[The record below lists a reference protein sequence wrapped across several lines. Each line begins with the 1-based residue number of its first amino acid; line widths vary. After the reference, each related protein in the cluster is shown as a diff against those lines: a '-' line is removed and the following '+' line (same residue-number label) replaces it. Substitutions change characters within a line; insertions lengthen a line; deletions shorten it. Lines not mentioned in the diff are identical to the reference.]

1 MKERAMDKPFTDR
14 VESSDVPKMPAEYQD
29 LLKRVL
35 AIQADCEIG
44 GPHLYV
50 RTILPAAPT
59 KVDQLIVARTA
70 AEEAD
75 HYRKVAR
82 LAGEVGLDLS
92 FILSRPN
99 QERYVNA
106 FRGTITSWEE
116 FAVFGFLIDRVGRY
130 QLEEFIGCSYAPLN
144 RILPDVI
151 VEELAHIE
159 YGENKTAEFAATGGE
174 SKEKIQRVVNAWYP
188 KALDMFGN
196 SDSRRSERYRHWG
209 LKRRTNSEAR
219 EEYIREVNPLI
230 EAMGL
235 AVPDPNAGRQFV

>member
-1 MKERAMDKPFTDR
+1 MEIPFTDKI
-14 VESSDVPKMPAEYQD
+14 EAADVPKMEPEYQD
-29 LLKRVL
+29 LLRRVL

-50 RTILPAAPT
+50 RNILSAAPT

-82 LAGEVGLDLS
+82 LAGEVGLDVS
-92 FILSRPN
+92 FLLSRPN
-99 QERYVNA
+99 RERYVNA
-106 FRGTITSWEE
+106 FRGEITSWEE

-130 QLEEFIGCSYAPLN
+130 QLEEFIGGSFAPLD
-144 RILPDVI
+144 RILPDI
-151 VEELAHIE
+151 IIEEQGHID
-159 YGENKTAEFAATGGE
+159 YGQNKTAEFAGKGGP
-174 SKEKIQRVVNAWYP
+174 SREKVQSVVDAWYP

-209 LKRRTNSEAR
+209 LKRRPNAQAR
-219 EEYIREVNPLI
+219 AEYIREVNPLI

-235 AVPDPNAGRQFV
+235 RVPEPNVGREFV

>member
-1 MKERAMDKPFTDR
+1 MDKPFTDK
-14 VESSDVPKMPAEYQD
+14 VEASDVPKMPAEYQD
-29 LLKRVL
+29 LLHRVL

-50 RTILPAAPT
+50 HNILPAAPT

-82 LAGEVGLDLS
+82 LAGDVGLDLS
-92 FILSRPN
+92 YILSRPN

-106 FRGTITSWEE
+106 FRGTIGSWEE

-130 QLEEFIGCSYAPLN
+130 QLEEFVGGSYAPLD

-151 VEELAHIE
+151 VEELGHIE
-159 YGENKTAEFAATGGE
+159 YGQNTAAEFAARGGAAR
-174 SKEKIQRVVNAWYP
+174 EKIQRAVDAWYP
-188 KALDMFGN
+188 KALDMFGKN
-196 SDSRRSERYRHWG
+196 QSRRSERYRHWG
-209 LKRRTNSEAR
+209 LKRRTNAEAR
-219 EEYIREVNPLI
+219 AEYIREVNPLI

-235 AVPDPNAGRQFV
+235 RVPDPGLGREFA

>member
-1 MKERAMDKPFTDR
+1 METPFKDKLEAP
-14 VESSDVPKMPAEYQD
+14 DVAKMPAEYQD
-29 LLKRVL
+29 LLRRVL

-50 RTILPAAPT
+50 KTILPAAPT

-82 LAGEVGLDLS
+82 LAGEIGLDVAY
-92 FILSRPN
+92 ILSRPN
-99 QERYVNA
+99 RERYVNA
-106 FRGTITSWEE
+106 FRGVIDSWEE

-130 QLEEFIGCSYAPLN
+130 QLEEFIGCSFAPLD

-151 VEELAHIE
+151 TEELGHID
-159 YGENKTAEFAATGGE
+159 YGQNKTAEFAARGG
-174 SKEKIQRVVNAWYP
+174 SAKEKVQRIVDAWYP

-196 SDSRRSERYRHWG
+196 TNSRRSERYRHWG
-209 LKRRTNSEAR
+209 LKRRTNAEAR
-219 EEYIREVNPLI
+219 AQYIGEVNPLI

-235 AVPDPNAGRQFV
+235 RVPNPSVGREFV

>member
-1 MKERAMDKPFTDR
+1 MDTPFTDKL
-14 VESSDVPKMPAEYQD
+14 ESADVAKMPAEYQD

-50 RTILPAAPT
+50 RSILPAAPT
-59 KVDQLIVARTA
+59 KVDRLIVARTA

-82 LAGEVGLDLS
+82 LAGEIGEDVSHL
-92 FILSRPN
+92 LSRPN
-99 QERYVNA
+99 RERYVNA

-130 QLEEFIGCSYAPLN
+130 QLEEFIGCSYAPLD
-144 RILPDVI
+144 RLLPDVI
-151 VEELAHIE
+151 VEELGHID
-159 YGENKTAEFAATGGE
+159 YGHTKTAEFAARGG
-174 SKEKIQRVVNAWYP
+174 SAKERIQSVIDAWYP

-196 SDSRRSERYRHWG
+196 TSSRRSERYRHWG
-209 LKRRTNSEAR
+209 LKRRTNAQAR
-219 EEYIREVNPLI
+219 EEYMREVDPLI
-230 EAMGL
+230 RAMGL
-235 AVPDPNAGRQFV
+235 TVPDPNVGRQYV

>member
-1 MKERAMDKPFTDR
+1 METPFTDKI
-14 VESSDVPKMPAEYQD
+14 ESADVPKMPAEYQA

-50 RTILPAAPT
+50 RSILPAAPT
-59 KVDQLIVARTA
+59 KVDGLIVARTA

-82 LAGEVGLDLS
+82 LAGEIGEDVSGL
-92 FILSRPN
+92 LSRPN
-99 QERYVNA
+99 RERYVNA

-130 QLEEFIGCSYAPLN
+130 QLEEFIGCSYAPLE
-144 RILPDVI
+144 RLLPDVI
-151 VEELAHIE
+151 NEELGHID
-159 YGENKTAEFAATGGE
+159 YGHTKTAEFAARGGRARE
-174 SKEKIQRVVNAWYP
+174 RIQGVIDAWYP

-196 SDSRRSERYRHWG
+196 TNSRRSERYRHWG
-209 LKRRTNSEAR
+209 LKRRTNAQAR
-219 EEYIREVNPLI
+219 AEYMREVDPLI
-230 EAMGL
+230 RAMGL
-235 AVPDPNAGRQFV
+235 TVPDPNVGREFV

>member
-1 MKERAMDKPFTDR
+1 METPFRDR
-14 VESSDVPKMPAEYQD
+14 LEAAEVPKMPAEYQD
-29 LLKRVL
+29 LLGRVL

-50 RTILPAAPT
+50 RNILPAAPT

-92 FILSRPN
+92 YILSRPN

-130 QLEEFIGCSYAPLN
+130 QLEEFIGCSFAPLD

-151 VEELAHIE
+151 VEELGHIE
-159 YGENKTAEFAATGGE
+159 YGHNKTAEFVAKGGE
-174 SKEKIQRVVNAWYP
+174 SKDKVQRIIDTWYP

-196 SDSRRSERYRHWG
+196 SNSRRSERYRHWG
-209 LKRRTNSEAR
+209 LKRRTNAEAR
-219 EEYIREVNPLI
+219 EEYIREVNPLL

-235 AVPDPNAGRQFV
+235 RVPEPHVGRQFV

>member
-1 MKERAMDKPFTDR
+1 MDKPFTDKL
-14 VESSDVPKMPAEYQD
+14 EASDVPKMEAEYQD

-50 RTILPAAPT
+50 RTILPTAPS

-92 FILSRPN
+92 YILSRPN

-130 QLEEFIGCSYAPLN
+130 QLEEFIGCSFAPLD

-151 VEELAHIE
+151 VEERAHIE
-159 YGENKTAEFAATGGE
+159 YGQNKTAEFAARGGA
-174 SKEKIQRVVNAWYP
+174 SKEKIQRVVNAWYA

-196 SDSRRSERYRHWG
+196 SNSRRSERYRHWG
-209 LKRRTNSEAR
+209 LKRRTNTQAR
-219 EEYIREVNPLI
+219 QEYIREVNPLI

-235 AVPDPNAGRQFV
+235 SVPDPNVGREFA

>member
-1 MKERAMDKPFTDR
+1 MDKPFTDKI
-14 VESSDVPKMPAEYQD
+14 ESSDVPKMPAEYQD

-130 QLEEFIGCSYAPLN
+130 QLEEFIGCSYAPLD
-144 RILPDVI
+144 RILSDVI

-159 YGENKTAEFAATGGE
+159 YGQNKTAEFAAKGGE
-174 SKEKIQRVVNAWYP
+174 SKEKIQRVVDAWYP

-196 SDSRRSERYRHWG
+196 TNSRRSERYRHWG
-209 LKRRTNSEAR
+209 LKRRTNSQAR

-235 AVPDPNAGRQFV
+235 TVPDPNTGREFV